1 MRALVSRPREDA
13 ERIAA
18 PLRAMGVEVVSE
30 PLLVV
35 VPVAG
40 PNVDLTGVQ
49 AVLVT
54 SANGA
59 RALATAVERRD
70 VPVFAVGDQTARA
83 ARDLG
88 FANVESAGGDVET
101 LAALVRSRLEP
112 SRGSLLHAAGST
124 HAGDLAGSLGAD
136 GFDVRVA
143 RLYDARPT
151 AALSASLRA
160 SLEAGGIDA
169 AFFFSPRTARTFVEH
184 VRKAGLADKLGAV
197 TGYALSPAVARELDS
212 ILPGRVRVAGQP
224 TQDALL
230 DVFKADVAD
239 AKEASLKQ
247 PQDAENGTPT
257 DRTGAERADG
267 STDETSVTEEA
278 SSSSPSSEAETEA
291 GQDAATSGE
300 DATRPRDD
308 DSTDKALDDGDG
320 VYGGSAGHPGGHDD
334 DRGGLSEQEQA
345 DSHTLRTLGWWI
357 LFLLVLGAL
366 GFGSMPWWRA
376 SVPEPLQSWL
386 PTFPAAPD
394 PPAVV
399 DLRARV
405 ETLSA
410 SLEEVRGQAEAA
422 ADAADSAM
430 EAARSGTAGG
440 SSAALE
446 DLSARL
452 EALEER
458 ADERAVA
465 SAADGTASGE
475 AAQAAKAVLSDIDE
489 RLTMLEAATE
499 EQATG
504 LSDLRSR
511 VGALQAEFGSDEPRA
526 VGMVLAVGQLR
537 DRVATGKP
545 YDEALEAVQSLVSG
559 AEFENEL
566 AVLATHSTAGV
577 STLPELRWRYAEV
590 SKVAAHRVIVPEGE
604 GWWSDTVS
612 SLMSGVTVRRKD
624 EVVAG
629 SALSTLSAAETRLA
643 ENDLETAI
651 DVLSSLEGDPAIAV
665 ADWLADAQ
673 ALASVNA
680 ALASLNSAALERVGA
695 AQTTE

>member
-59 RALATAVERRD
+59 RALSTAVERRD

-88 FANVESAGGDVET
+88 FASVESAGGDVET
-101 LAALVRSRLEP
+101 LAALVRQRLEP
-112 SRGSLLHAAGST
+112 SRGALLHAAGST
-124 HAGDLAGSLGAD
+124 HAGDLAGALSAD

-160 SLEAGGIDA
+160 SLEAGEIDA

-184 VRKAGLADKLGAV
+184 VRKAGLADKLGGV
-197 TGYALSPAVARELDS
+197 TGYALSPAVARELES

-224 TQDALL
+224 TQDGLL

-247 PQDAENGTPT
+247 PQDADNGTPT
-257 DRTGAERADG
+257 DRTGAERAAG
-267 STDETSVTEEA
+267 STDETSAADEA
-278 SSSSPSSEAETEA
+278 TTPAEAEAEA
-291 GQDAATSGE
+291 EGAAHG
-300 DATRPRDD
+300 RDHD
-308 DSTDKALDDGDG
+308 DGSPDKGLDDGDG
-320 VYGGSAGHPGGHDD
+320 VYGGSAGHPGAHEVED
-334 DRGGLSEQEQA
+334 GLSEQEQA
-345 DSHTLRTLGWWI
+345 DSHTLRSLGRWI
-357 LFLLVLGAL
+357 LVLVVLGAI
-366 GFGSMPWWRA
+366 GFGAMPWWRA
-376 SVPEPLQSWL
+376 SVPEPYQSWL
-386 PTFPAAPD
+386 PSFPAAPD

-399 DLRARV
+399 DLRARLD
-405 ETLSA
+405 TLSA
-410 SLEEVRGQAEAA
+410 ALEEVRGQA
-422 ADAADSAM
+422 DAAVGAAQTAL
-430 EAARSGTAGG
+430 EAARAEGAGG
-440 SSAALE
+440 SSAALD

-452 EALEER
+452 AALEER
-458 ADERAVA
+458 ADEQAVA

-475 AAQAAKAVLSDIDE
+475 AAQAAKAVLADIDE
-489 RLTMLEAATE
+489 RLTVLEAVTE

-504 LSDLRSR
+504 LSDLRSQ
-511 VGALQAEFGSDEPRA
+511 VGALQAELGSNEPRA
-526 VGMVLAVGQLR
+526 VGTVLAVGQLR
-537 DRVATGKP
+537 DRVVTGRP
-545 YDEALEAVQSLVSG
+545 YDEALEVVLGLGPDPAM
-559 AEFENEL
+559 ADDL
-566 AVLATHSTAGV
+566 AVLADHAVTGV
-577 STLPELRWRYAEV
+577 PTLADLRRDYAEV
-590 SKVAAHRVIVPEGE
+590 SKLAARRTIVPEGD
-604 GWWSDTVS
+604 GWWTDTVS

-629 SALSTLSAAETRLA
+629 GSLSALSAAEARLA
-643 ENDLETAI
+643 ENDLTGAI
-651 DVLSSLEGDPAIAV
+651 EALSSLEGDPAEVI
-665 ADWLADAQ
+665 ADWLTDAR
-673 ALASVNA
+673 ALESVNA
-680 ALASLNSAALERVGA
+680 ALASLNATALERVGA
-695 AQTTE
+695 APTTE

>member
-88 FANVESAGGDVET
+88 FASVESAGGDVET
-101 LAALVRSRLEP
+101 LAALVRRRLEP

-124 HAGDLAGSLGAD
+124 HAGDLAGALGAD

-160 SLEAGGIDA
+160 SLDVGGIDA

-184 VRKAGLADKLGAV
+184 IRKAGLADKLGRV
-197 TGYALSPAVARELDS
+197 TGYALSPAVARELES

-267 STDETSVTEEA
+267 SIDETSAAEDAV
-278 SSSSPSSEAETEA
+278 SSSSPSEAEA

-300 DATRPRDD
+300 DAARPRDD
-308 DSTDKALDDGDG
+308 DSADKALDDGDG
-320 VYGGSAGHPGGHDD
+320 VYGGSAGHPGSHDD
-334 DRGGLSEQEQA
+334 DRGGLSAQEQA
-345 DSHTLRTLGWWI
+345 DSHTLHSLGRWI
-357 LFLLVLGAL
+357 LVLVVLGAI
-366 GFGSMPWWRA
+366 GFGAMPWWRA

-399 DLRARV
+399 DLRARI

-410 SLEEVRGQAEAA
+410 ALEEVRGQADSA
-422 ADAADSAM
+422 ADAADAALD
-430 EAARSGTAGG
+430 AARSGTAGG
-440 SSAALE
+440 ASAALE

-452 EALEER
+452 AALEER

-475 AAQAAKAVLSDIDE
+475 AAQAAKAVLSNIDE

-545 YDEALEAVQSLVSG
+545 YDEALEAVRSLVSG
-559 AEFENEL
+559 AEFEKEL

-629 SALSTLSAAETRLA
+629 SALSSLSAAEMRLA

-651 DVLSSLEGDPAIAV
+651 DVLSSLEGDPAGAV